1 MRTPASGVG
10 VPTNGIISFRGTGGG
25 TDASSKQG
33 PRGAGMRTPAIEA
46 DESQACDEY
55 LHSNQGV

>member
-1 MRTPASGVG
+1 MRTPASGVE

-33 PRGAGMRTPAIEA
+33 PRGAGMRTPASEA
-46 DESQACDEY
+46 DESLAWDGD